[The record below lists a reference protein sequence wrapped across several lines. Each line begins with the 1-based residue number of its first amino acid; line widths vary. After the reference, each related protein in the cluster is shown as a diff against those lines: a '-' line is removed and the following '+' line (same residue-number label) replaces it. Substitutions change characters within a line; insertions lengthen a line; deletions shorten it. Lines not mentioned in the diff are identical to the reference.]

1 MKNEVLCVKKMNEEE
16 FRKYLKRR
24 GKKPAVVDR
33 NVDVLKRFISYLL
46 EKREKHLDGVTAD
59 DIDAFVMEIESRKQS
74 AKGYLY
80 VLMNYFNFLGNKELL
95 LHTNTLR
102 NERTKKTRRIFPI
115 KEFLNINQDHV
126 KKLAAIGIKN
136 VEQMLE
142 KGKTRKQREQLSKQ
156 LDIPEKAILELVKLS
171 DITRI
176 GYVKKKLSRLYYD
189 AGLDSPAK
197 IAEFEPKQLH
207 AFFVKFVRESGWDGM
222 VPNPKDL
229 VNNIRSARKLSEIVE
244 E

>member
-1 MKNEVLCVKKMNEEE
+1 MKFCVEHMNEED

-24 GKKPAVVDR
+24 GKKPPVVDR
-33 NVDVLKRFISYLL
+33 NVGVLKEFIAYLR
-46 EKREKHLDGVTAD
+46 EKRATELDRVTSD
-59 DIDAFVMEIESRKQS
+59 DIDAFVVEIERQNRS

-80 VLMNYFNFLGNKELL
+80 VLMNYFRFLGSKDLL
-95 LHTNTLR
+95 QHTSTRR

-115 KEFLNINQDHV
+115 KDFLNINPDHV

-142 KGKTRKQREQLSKQ
+142 HGKTKKQREHLSKQ
-156 LDIPEKAILELVKLS
+156 LGIPEPAILELVKLS
-171 DITRI
+171 DITRL
-176 GYVKKKLSRLYYD
+176 GYVKTKLSRLYYA

-197 IAEFEPKQLH
+197 IAEFDPKQLH
-207 AFFVKFVRESGWDGM
+207 EYFVKFVKESGWDGM

-229 VNNIRSARKLSEIVE
+229 VNNIKSARKLSKVVE

>member
-1 MKNEVLCVKKMNEEE
+1 MNEEE

-24 GKKPAVVDR
+24 GKKLAVVDR
-33 NVDVLKRFISYLL
+33 NVNVLKGFILYLL
-46 EKREKHLDGVTAD
+46 EKREKDLDGVTID
-59 DIDAFVMEIESRKQS
+59 DIDAFVTEIESKKQLP
-74 AKGYLY
+74 KGHLY
-80 VLMNYFNFLGNKELL
+80 VLMNYFHFLGNRDL
-95 LHTNTLR
+95 LHLTKTLR
-102 NERTKKTRRIFPI
+102 DERTRKTRRIFPI
-115 KEFLNINQDHV
+115 KEFMNINQDHV
-126 KKLAAIGIKN
+126 KKLATIGIKN

-142 KGKTRKQREQLSKQ
+142 KGKTKKQREQLSKQ
-156 LDIPEKAILELVKLS
+156 LDIPEEAILELVKLS

-207 AFFVKFVRESGWDGM
+207 EFFVKFVEESGWDGM

-229 VNNIRSARKLSEIVE
+229 VNNIKSARKLSKIVE

>member
-1 MKNEVLCVKKMNEEE
+1 MNEEE

-24 GKKPAVVDR
+24 GKKPGVVDR
-33 NVDVLKRFISYLL
+33 NVHVLKDFISYLL
-46 EKREKHLDGVTAD
+46 EKREKHLDGVTLY
-59 DIDAFVMEIESRKQS
+59 DIDAFVMDIESRKQS

-80 VLMNYFNFLGNKELL
+80 VLMNYFHFLGNKELL
-95 LHTNTLR
+95 GHANTLR
-102 NERTKKTRRIFPI
+102 DERTKKTRRIFPI
-115 KEFLNINQDHV
+115 KEFLSINQDHV

-142 KGKTRKQREQLSKQ
+142 KGRTRKQREQLSKQ
-156 LDIPEKAILELVKLS
+156 LDIPEEAILELVKLS

-189 AGLDSPAK
+189 AELDSPAK

-207 AFFVKFVRESGWDGM
+207 AFFVKFVEESGWDGM

-229 VNNIRSARKLSEIVE
+229 VNNIRNARKLSEIVE